1 MTGMPGP
8 TVPQAPSRAGGR
20 ITPGAHHR
28 PGNEGDGVH
37 TYQPVVEE
45 TSLDHA
51 VPVDSGINAEGDPVR
66 FRQPLAFASGP
77 GSGPVGVDS
86 CAFFAAGGRT
96 RKIRGCLRYVESLT
110 VRGDLARGFPQW
122 WPMATIGYAQATSR
136 TKTAPFHSNWLTYQ
150 GDYRKPTAIPV
161 EGGRCLSFSF
171 R

>member
-20 ITPGAHHR
+20 ITPGPHHR

-66 FRQPLAFASGP
+66 SRQPLAFASGP

-110 VRGDLARGFPQW
+110 VRGDLARGIP
-122 WPMATIGYAQATSR
+122 ALVADGYHRVCASYYTDQNS
-136 TKTAPFHSNWLTYQ
+136 
-150 GDYRKPTAIPV
+150 DIPLKLADV
-161 EGGRCLSFSF
+161 PR
-171 R
+171 